1 MSANSTE
8 LLPRDAPAPPI
19 EGKGE
24 LVTAAAQGESAAFTE
39 LYETYGRNVYNLV
52 LRSTRDPATAEDLCQ
67 EIWVKA
73 YRQLRELR
81 EPGAFA
87 TWLYRIASRTCV
99 DHARRRPLATM
110 AELPERPSDEPG
122 PEAQAVR
129 HEQEGL
135 AWEALAALPARQQVA
150 LFLREVEDRNYAEIA
165 TIMETTEP
173 AVETLLF
180 RARRG
185 LASAYERLQLAMP
198 ERCGQARAAMAT
210 LLDGEATP
218 VQRRALVAHVDACAT
233 CRGQVQGMRRA
244 SAAYALVPLMPVPF
258 LAHRVLEAAAGSA
271 VASGGGAIAKLL
283 SLAATKAPM
292 IAITATVAG
301 GVATG
306 VLVAPRDAVPP
317 PAPSFVSS
325 GANTQ
330 DTRPLAPGTGASERA
345 QDAPALDPPNVNLPN
360 VDLQVPQLILDPAA
374 PLEPLRTVVEQLLPD
389 LSPFPATTN
398 PLPEAVP
405 GVPPLPDTTGPLPD
419 TVPDLPNDLPA
430 PDGIDDAIEQPELPP
445 VALPLPTPTPPALPD
460 LGLPR
465 LP

>member
-8 LLPRDAPAPPI
+8 RLQRDATAPPI
-19 EGKGE
+19 DGRSER
-24 LVTAAAQGESAAFTE
+24 VAAAAQGESAAFTE

-73 YRQLRELR
+73 YRRLQELR
-81 EPGAFA
+81 EPRAFA
-87 TWLYRIASRTCV
+87 TWLYRIASRACV
-99 DHARRRPLATM
+99 DHARRRPLAIVSG
-110 AELPERPSDEPG
+110 LPDLASDEPG

-135 AWEALAALPARQQVA
+135 AWEALAALPARQHVA
-150 LFLREVEDRNYAEIA
+150 LFLREVEERNYAEIA
-165 TIMETTEP
+165 TIMETTES

-210 LLDGEATP
+210 LLDGQGTP
-218 VQRRALVAHVDACAT
+218 VQKRALVAHVDACAA

-271 VASGGGAIAKLL
+271 VVSGGGVIAKLL
-283 SLAATKAPM
+283 GLAATKANV

-306 VLVAPRDAVPP
+306 VLIAPRDAVPP

-330 DTRPLAPGTGASERA
+330 DTHTLIPGTTDASDPA
-345 QDAPALDPPNVNLPN
+345 QDVSTLDLPN
-360 VDLQVPQLILDPAA
+360 VDLQAA
-374 PLEPLRTVVEQLLPD
+374 QFVFGPGAALEPLRTAIEHLLPGLAPLPD
-389 LSPFPATTN
+389 TMN
-398 PLPEAVP
+398 PLLDAVP
-405 GVPPLPDTTGPLPD
+405 DLPPLPDGTTGPLPE
-419 TVPDLPNDLPA
+419 TAPDLPGALPA
-430 PDGIDDAIEQPELPP
+430 PDGIGDAIDQPEPPP
-445 VALPLPTPTPPALPD
+445 VVLPVPTPTPPALPD
-460 LGLPR
+460 LGPPALP
-465 LP
+465 